1 MADELEDLGAN
12 VILLN
17 TQLSSGKYVIQDRV
31 ADAKAKNAQVYLSIH
46 CNSSPSNSSAVGTEV
61 YYFNDYSKNLGSF
74 AVLVHFQ
81 CPEHHQ
87 PRRKVRT
94 VLCHP

>member
-1 MADELEDLGAN
+1 MGALGFLPAYPESEITWEIAQKVADELEDLGAN

-46 CNSSPSNSSAVGTEV
+46 CNPSPT
-61 YYFNDYSKNLGSF
+61 
-74 AVLVHFQ
+74 
-81 CPEHHQ
+81 
-87 PRRKVRT
+87 
-94 VLCHP
+94 